1 MSRPEIV
8 EDVIAAAAAVPQAL
22 DRLSEEARAAW
33 AGQLATDVMAE
44 RRAAGLSEPQPAP
57 QPSAHPPVWDLVVH
71 DMHERDAFGERKYG
85 MRLRAFDGRSTLADA
100 YQEALDLAVY
110 LRKRLYEEQAPLPA
124 DVAEVRRA
132 AGITIAPESALH
144 RALQERTDELERVR
158 AERDSALADLMESA
172 TCLEALEA
180 ERRTVLAMVEHHA
193 GGSPRLVDEVRAS
206 LRSLAQDRDAAV
218 DEVVR
223 LVRERDEAQ
232 AALAEARAENASLLA
247 VVPPGTHVARVEW
260 GVHAEVTRQRD
271 EILRLTRERD
281 EARASITRFAE
292 AAAAHDANADV
303 FVDDEY
309 HISTRALV
317 EEFCR
322 EHGHPLAHEWATAK
336 INAAPDGGA
345 PTAPDV
351 VLSCAPA
358 AGAADPHQPS
368 ARALAWACTVFGDQT
383 T

>member
-44 RRAAGLSEPQPAP
+44 RRAAG
-57 QPSAHPPVWDLVVH
+57 VTV
-71 DMHERDAFGERKYG
+71 
-85 MRLRAFDGRSTLADA
+85 
-100 YQEALDLAVY
+100 
-110 LRKRLYEEQAPLPA
+110 
-124 DVAEVRRA
+124 
-132 AGITIAPESALH
+132 APEAALH

-180 ERRTVLAMVEHHA
+180 ERRTVLAMVEQHA

-281 EARASITRFAE
+281 EARATCSELRQAVATIE
-292 AAAAHDANADV
+292 AAYDRVVSERDAVRSAIREMAVTVSDHDHNADMFDSGEEELASV
-303 FVDDEY
+303 
-309 HISTRALV
+309 RAVV
-317 EEFCR
+317 EEFLR
-322 EHGHPLAHEWATAK
+322 AQGHPVADEWATRRFAT
-336 INAAPDGGA
+336 

-351 VLSCAPA
+351 GSTTSAPA
-358 AGAADPHQPS
+358 AGAADPLRLSGTSRPPATWWPAS
-368 ARALAWACTVFGDQT
+368 DTRTRT
-383 T
+383 R